1 MEKLSLYFAVLIFAQ
16 SSASIDSWQNYK
28 KNKNNY
34 TKRTQTS
41 QYTHILQNNIL
52 HNSAHIQN
60 IAHKTHTA
68 HTKPHSLD
76 LKKYEVQFKK
86 GVRTKRQE
94 KYVVSWSSKFRAKF
108 NVFF

>member
-41 QYTHILQNNIL
+41 QYTHILQNNIYIIQL
-52 HNSAHIQN
+52 IQN

-76 LKKYEVQFKK
+76 FKKYEVQFKK

-94 KYVVSWSSKFRAKF
+94 EYVVSWSSKFRAKF
-108 NVFF
+108 NVVF

>member
-16 SSASIDSWQNYK
+16 SSASILIRGK
-28 KNKNNY
+28 IKKNNY

-76 LKKYEVQFKK
+76 LKNMKCSLKK
-86 GVRTKRQE
+86 V
-94 KYVVSWSSKFRAKF
+94 
-108 NVFF
+108 